1 MGLLSKLPSLRL
13 VAACAAALLFL
24 LSVPAYFAALRPRR
38 GTTEWFRRLDRP
50 RFAPLTAQGLK
61 WTDAL
66 WAVLAALCAAAVQ
79 FFIAALLPA
88 LRRREDALHRLAEN
102 APALLRAAVP
112 CVLLALALYLLL
124 RTMDE
129 RPLPAVLCA
138 ILAGLTQSAA
148 DALLACALLCLFVWM
163 CAPYDA
169 RLLPRGLW
177 LCGAV
182 AGYAGTLIL
191 LGTALWYAPFF
202 LGAYVWTQVLRFRGG
217 ADGHRGG
224 KLAASLLLTVPMVLC
239 AALGVALVRYVRA
252 GQAASLLAALRSF
265 RFYEGLL
272 PTLRDG
278 LPALV
283 RGGVSFEALP
293 PQTVVLS
300 AAALG
305 AVVPLV
311 HGALRRRDGR
321 RLFVLCLV
329 PFALCAWLLGGTGPA
344 ALALL
349 LPVGVLWQSCAE
361 RSHAAYA
368 VGSFCTV
375 FALSCAG
382 MILF

>member
-1 MGLLSKLPSLRL
+1 MGLLSGLPSLRL
-13 VAACAAALLFL
+13 VFACAAAALFL
-24 LSVPAYFAALRPRR
+24 LSVPAYFAARRPRR
-38 GTTEWFRRLDRP
+38 GTTEWIARLDRP
-50 RFAPLTAQGLK
+50 HFAPLTALGLK

-66 WAVLAALCAAAVQ
+66 WAVLAALCAAAVW
-79 FFIAALLPA
+79 FFTAALLPA
-88 LRRREDALHRLAEN
+88 LSLGADALGLLTEN
-102 APALLRAAVP
+102 APALLRAAAP

-129 RPLPAVLCA
+129 HPLPAILCA
-138 ILAGLTQSAA
+138 TLAGLAQSHA
-148 DALLACALLCLFVWM
+148 DALLACALLCLYVWM

-191 LGTALWYAPFF
+191 CGAALWYAPFF

-224 KLAASLLLTVPMVLC
+224 KLAASLLLTVPVVLC
-239 AALGVALVRYVRA
+239 AALVVALVRYVRA
-252 GQAASLLAALRSF
+252 GQAASVLEALRSF
-265 RFYEGLL
+265 RFYAGLL
-272 PTLRDG
+272 PALRDG

-305 AVVPLV
+305 ALVPLV
-311 HGALRRRDGR
+311 HGAFRLRDGR
-321 RLFVLCLV
+321 RLFVLCLL
-329 PFALCAWLLGGTGPA
+329 PFALCAWLLGGNGPA
-344 ALALL
+344 APVLL
-349 LPVGVLWQSCAE
+349 LAVGVLWQSYAARNRAVHAVCYFCA
-361 RSHAAYA
+361 
-368 VGSFCTV
+368 
-375 FALSCAG
+375 ALALTCAG